1 MALLTQPLIANKTYS
16 MVQVTITDNN
26 HKTYKRKFET
36 FLKEQKGFIDP
47 KDVANLPLDIFYR
60 YDTVTIINDNLATL
74 AFKINDQMWLSQ
86 NLTAADSIALMDYL
100 I

>member
-1 MALLTQPLIANKTYS
+1 

-26 HKTYKRKFET
+26 HKTYKRKFEA

-60 YDTVTIINDNLATL
+60 YDTVTIISDNLATL

-86 NLTAADSIALMDYL
+86 NLTAADSIALTNYL

>member
-26 HKTYKRKFET
+26 HKTYKRKFEA
-36 FLKEQKGFIDP
+36 FLNEQKGFIDP
-47 KDVANLPLDIFYR
+47 TDIANLPLGIFYR
-60 YDTVTIINDNLATL
+60 YDTVTIISDNLATL